1 MLHFKSSPFPDLG
14 RCMMLTQEDFK
25 PVELADRDFFERH
38 YTLYPQTHS
47 SNTFTN
53 MICWN
58 HFTPHGYAYVN
69 RSVIISRTTEGVTRF
84 YPPIG
89 PRDPELMREVIQL
102 ALDVSDNK
110 PIVLI
115 DPDTAQ
121 WMQELEPGLVVEP
134 DRNYFDYVYR
144 ASDLAELPGKKYQKI
159 RSQLN
164 RFRRNCAHTL
174 EPITP
179 GNLEEVMELLR
190 KWHDWKGCDKNPIL
204 AHEVEAAFYAVEHF
218 AELPLRGLLLR
229 VDSEVGAISL
239 FERLNANTAIIHFEK
254 GLPDC
259 EGIYKAINADT
270 AAVLADEVKYINR
283 ESDLGVGG
291 LREAKLRYHPHHMV
305 EVYSLKRLNC
315 ASGVRRP
322 FRCAQED

>member
-1 MLHFKSSPFPDLG
+1 MLYYHRIPFTDFRGFLMI
-14 RCMMLTQEDFK
+14 CQEDFK
-25 PVELADRDFFERH
+25 PVTLADREFFERH
-38 YTLYPQTHS
+38 YALYPQTHS

-53 MICWN
+53 MVCWN
-58 HFTPHGYAYVN
+58 HFTPYRYAYVN
-69 RSVIISRTTEGVTRF
+69 GNVIISCTTEGVTRF
-84 YPPIG
+84 HPPIG
-89 PRDPELMREVIQL
+89 PRDPELMRELIQL
-102 ALDVSDNK
+102 ALDVSDDT
-110 PIVLI
+110 LLMFI

-121 WMQELEPGLVVEP
+121 WIHELEPELMLVP
-134 DRNYFDYVYR
+134 DRDNFEYVYR

-164 RFRRNCAHTL
+164 RFQKNCMNTV
-174 EPITP
+174 EPITS

-190 KWHDWKGCDKNPIL
+190 KWRDWKGCDKNPVL

-218 AELPLRGLLLR
+218 TELPLRGLLLR

-239 FERLNANTAIIHFEK
+239 FERLNADTALIHFEK

-259 EGIYKAINADT
+259 EGIYKAINAST
-270 AAVLADEVKYINR
+270 AAALANEVEYINR

-305 EVYSLKRLNC
+305 EVYSLKRPSC
-315 ASGVRRP
+315 VSGARSP
-322 FRCAQED
+322 FRFAQED

>member
-1 MLHFKSSPFPDLG
+1 ML
-14 RCMMLTQEDFK
+14 CQEDFK
-25 PVELADRDFFERH
+25 PVTLADREFFERH

-58 HFTPHGYAYVN
+58 HFTPYRYAYVKGN
-69 RSVIISRTTEGVTRF
+69 VIISCTTEGATRF
-84 YPPIG
+84 HPPIG
-89 PRDPELMREVIQL
+89 PREPALIRALMQL
-102 ALDVSDNK
+102 ALDVSDDT
-110 PIVLI
+110 PFVLI

-121 WMQELEPGLVVEP
+121 WMREIEP
-134 DRNYFDYVYR
+134 DIVLAPDRDHFDYVYR

-164 RFRRNCAHTL
+164 RFRKSCFHTV
-174 EPITP
+174 EPITFE
-179 GNLEEVMELLR
+179 NREEVMEFLK
-190 KWHDWKGCDKNPIL
+190 KWHDWKGCERNLVL
-204 AHEVEAAFYAVEHF
+204 AHEIEATLYAVEHF
-218 AELPLRGLLLR
+218 TELSLQGLLIR
-229 VDSEVGAISL
+229 VDSEVGAISI
-239 FERLNANTAIIHFEK
+239 FERLNTSTALIHFEK

-270 AAVLADEVKYINR
+270 AAALVGEMEYINR

-291 LREAKLRYHPHHMV
+291 LREAKLRHHPHHMV
-305 EVYSLKRLNC
+305 EVYSLKRPNC